1 MKVLHIF
8 SRRGWSCLLCGIVA
22 LVLAAVMIPDRVSA
36 NAWAR
41 NTVEQIAFLEQ
52 FGWTVRSAPVE
63 TKTVQIPWEFGEVYT
78 RYNQIQLEQGF
89 DLRPYAGKK
98 VEMVQYQVTNYPNFS
113 ETIRANLLIYQGKI
127 IGGDI
132 SSVELGGFMQGFSMI
147 SYENEQ

>member
-8 SRRGWSCLLCGIVA
+8 SRRGWSCLICGIIA
-22 LVLAAVMIPDRVSA
+22 LIIAVIMIPNRVSA
-36 NAWAR
+36 NAWGR

-52 FGWTVRSAPVE
+52 FGWTVSSAPVE
-63 TKTVQIPWEFGEVYT
+63 TKTVQIPWEFGDVYT

-89 DLRPYAGKK
+89 DLRLYAGKK
-98 VEMVQYQVTNYPNFS
+98 VELYQYQVTNYPNFS

-132 SSVELGGFMQGFSMI
+132 SSVEINGFMHGFLKES
-147 SYENEQ
+147 NEKL